1 MTEVKAQLKSY
12 RQSPRKVRLVAD
24 LVRGKK
30 VNDALALLSFTTKRA
45 SNPFG
50 KLISSA
56 IANAKGLSILPEN
69 LIVKKIS
76 VDAGA
81 TLYRRR
87 PRSRGMANTIR
98 KRTSHISVTL
108 IDNSQLTKNK
118 KNSLSI
124 ENSKLL

>member
-56 IANAKGLSILPEN
+56 IASAKGLSIPPEN
-69 LIVKKIS
+69 LIVKEIS

-87 PRSRGMANTIR
+87 PRSRGMANPIR
-98 KRTSHISVTL
+98 KRTSHISVIL
-108 IDNSQLTKNK
+108 DEVVNK
-118 KNSLSI
+118 
-124 ENSKLL
+124 